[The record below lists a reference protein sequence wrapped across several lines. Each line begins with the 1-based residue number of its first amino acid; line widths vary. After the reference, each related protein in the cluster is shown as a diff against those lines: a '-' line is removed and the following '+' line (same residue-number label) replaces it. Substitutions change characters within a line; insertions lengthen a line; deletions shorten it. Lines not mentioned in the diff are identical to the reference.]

1 MKKTL
6 SLTVLTLGLVLSS
19 CGNSNPIEH
28 KPDHLD
34 LSGTYQKEFVVG
46 TEFNHDGLTVNL
58 VYDDNVSVPISD
70 FRVSDPNMEVLG
82 PQDVTVSYISLST
95 KYQINIVAATLT
107 GISLSGTYQTTFTVG
122 DTFSHTGLVVT
133 ASYNN
138 GRSATISDYQIS
150 SPNMSVLGE
159 QEVSVTYGGFE
170 QKYTINIKDID
181 STFPLSEVTAFL
193 SSRGVS
199 SPTSYLSSKILE
211 IVDVISYQVVEDDDC
226 PYFEVIYDMEEAYVD
241 AILTQLLEA
250 GWENLDSET
259 LMDQGHNIALK
270 SFYKND
276 GCHIELFA
284 YSDLVMVPPEEEEGE
299 NKELEFPL
307 QNTGYIGGTDSGN
320 ADGKKY
326 TFGDFTFYF
335 LKNNGGGNPHSKKSN
350 YFVLYENNMMT
361 ISSKY
366 KIKKVEFTNQDP
378 SNFGDLSVDNVTL
391 SKSGS
396 ITTWTGSSKSITFT
410 ALAQYRFNNVKI
422 YYFEHVEPVI
432 TGEKTIKEV
441 LEFAETIEYTPTNGW
456 YLTNN
461 EVTIK
466 VKAIDAI
473 DSVTTSG
480 LDANARGKVL
490 CVDETGYIV
499 CSSGVSKN
507 NPIDFYQ
514 RVKDYIKSGE
524 TTYAVNG
531 KIAFFNDV
539 VEIKVDSYRYLSD
552 LEIDYDLNDYV
563 TSGVTNSDSF
573 MNHCKEIKTNNDGY
587 GLGKIVKLNALTFFN
602 KYNSAGSYYF
612 LDQDG
617 KLVPVYSLLDKD
629 RSSLQEGKVYDIIGV
644 ESLYKGRPSLRILKV
659 TSNLGADPSSF
670 DFSNAVE
677 KETTKY
683 FYNVNSEHASYQDE
697 FYNSVT
703 TIYKMNVYVSRYAA
717 DKYTFNESYYKI
729 NKEYT
734 TGNSQVTAAQHYSLG
749 VFNEDLDYKQIFID
763 FVLENATSEEE
774 CVSLTLYFTLAYL
787 DTVDGKEMWRVNV
800 FEDLVFGLDYYE
812 SDSESIDFTSMIPT
826 HDDTKQVYQSGN
838 LKVTNASTSLNN
850 YSYSTY
856 YLKVVDGTSLK
867 IEFNEPIMAFTIYH
881 KTYSYIAGVGE
892 LEIASYRQFKDY
904 TVFLLSSPTTS
915 IFIDDFAVGAS
926 RTNAYLGIESITVN
940 Y

>member
-1 MKKTL
+1 MKKTVA
-6 SLTVLTLGLVLSS
+6 LTVLTLGLVLSS
-19 CGNSNPIEH
+19 CGNSNPPEH

-34 LSGTYQKEFVVG
+34 LSGTYQTEFVVG
-46 TEFNHDGLTVNL
+46 TEFNHIGLTVNL
-58 VYDDNVSVPISD
+58 VYDDNVSVPVSD
-70 FRVSDPNMEVLG
+70 FRVSHPNMEVLG
-82 PQDVTVSYISLST
+82 PQDVMVEYITIST
-95 KYQINIVAATLT
+95 TYQITVVAATLT
-107 GISLSGTYQTTFTVG
+107 GISLSGTYQTEFTVG

-138 GRSATISDYQIS
+138 ERSALISDYQVS
-150 SPNMSVLGE
+150 SPDMSILGE
-159 QEVSVTYGGFE
+159 QEVTVTYGGFE
-170 QKYTINIKDID
+170 QKYTINIEDVQ
-181 STFPLSEVTAFL
+181 STFPLNRVSSFL
-193 SSRGVS
+193 STRGVNNPS
-199 SPTSYLSSKILE
+199 SYLSSKILE
-211 IVDVISYQVVEDDDC
+211 IESVISYQVVENDDC
-226 PYFEVIYDMEEAYVD
+226 PYFEVVYDMEESYAD
-241 AILTQLLEA
+241 EILMQLLEA
-250 GWENLDSET
+250 GWENFDSET
-259 LMDQGHNIALK
+259 LMDPGHNIALK

-276 GCHIELFA
+276 GCHIELYA
-284 YSDLVMVPPEEEEGE
+284 YSDLVVVPPEEEEGE
-299 NKELEFPL
+299 NKVIDFPL
-307 QNTGYIGGTDSGN
+307 QNAGYIAKETNLSG
-320 ADGKKY
+320 KSY
-326 TFGDFTFYF
+326 TFSDFTFAF
-335 LKNNGGGNPHSKKSN
+335 TRNGSSNDPASVKSN
-350 YFVLYENNMMT
+350 YVALYTDNTLT

-366 KIKKVEFTNQDP
+366 KIYKIEFSDNKDK
-378 SNFGDLSVDNVTL
+378 NGDLST
-391 SKSGS
+391 SGVLLTKVNDL
-396 ITTWTGSSKSITFT
+396 TTWEGEGKSITFT

-441 LEFAETIEYTPTNGW
+441 LEFAKTIEYTPTNGW

-552 LEIDYDLNDYV
+552 LEIDYDLNHYV
-563 TSGVTNSDSF
+563 TSGVTDSDSF

-587 GLGKIVKLNALTFFN
+587 GLGKIVKLNALTYFN

-612 LDQDG
+612 LDQEG
-617 KLVPVYSLLDKD
+617 KLIPVYSLLDKD
-629 RSSLQEGKVYDIIGV
+629 RSSMQEGKVYDIIGV

-683 FYNVNSEHASYQDE
+683 FYNVNSEHTSYQDE

-703 TIYKMNVYVSRYAA
+703 TIYKMDVYVSRYAA

-734 TGNSQVTAAQHYSLG
+734 TGNSQVSAAQHYSLG

-774 CVSLTLYFTLAYL
+774 CVGLTLYFTLAYL

-812 SDSESIDFTSMIPT
+812 SDSKSIDFTSMTPT

-892 LEIASYRQFKDY
+892 LEIASYRQFNDY
-904 TVFLLSSPTTS
+904 TVFLLSNPTTS

>member
-1 MKKTL
+1 MKKNL
-6 SLTVLTLGLVLSS
+6 ALTVLTLGLVLSS
-19 CGNSNPIEH
+19 CGDSNPPSH
-28 KPDHLD
+28 KPDHLV
-34 LSGTYQKEFVVG
+34 LSGPYQTVFVVG
-46 TEFNHDGLTVNL
+46 TKFNHNDLTVNL
-58 VYDDNVSVPISD
+58 VYDDNVSVPVSD

-82 PQDVTVSYISLST
+82 PQDVTVQYISLST
-95 KYQINIVAATLT
+95 TYQITIIAATLT

-122 DTFSHTGLVVT
+122 DTFSHAGLVVT

-138 GRSATISDYQIS
+138 GKSATISDYQIS
-150 SPNMSVLGE
+150 SPDMSVLGE
-159 QEVSVTYGGFE
+159 QEVSVTYGGFK
-170 QKYTINIKDID
+170 QKYTINIEDVQ
-181 STFPLSEVTAFL
+181 STFPLNRVSSFL
-193 SSRGVS
+193 STRGVNNPS
-199 SPTSYLSSKILE
+199 SYLTSKILE
-211 IVDVISYQVVEDDDC
+211 IENVISYQIVEDDDC
-226 PYFEVIYDMEEAYVD
+226 PYFEIIYDMEEAYVD

-250 GWENLDSET
+250 GWENFDSET

-276 GCHIELFA
+276 GCHIELYA
-284 YSDLVMVPPEEEEGE
+284 YSDLVVVPPEEEEGE

-307 QNTGYIGGTDSGN
+307 QNDGYIVKETNLSG
-320 ADGKKY
+320 KSY
-326 TFGDFTFYF
+326 TFSDFTFAF
-335 LKNNGGGNPHSKKSN
+335 TRNGSSDDPASVKSN
-350 YFVLYENNMMT
+350 YVVLYTDNTLT

-366 KIKKVEFTNQDP
+366 KIHKIEFSDNKDK
-378 SNFGDLSVDNVTL
+378 NGDLST
-391 SKSGS
+391 SGVLLTKANDL
-396 ITTWTGSSKSITFT
+396 TTWEGEGKSITFT

-563 TSGVTNSDSF
+563 TSGVTNSDSL
-573 MNHCKEIKTNNDGY
+573 MNHSKEIKTNNDGY
-587 GLGKIVKLNALTFFN
+587 GLGKIVKLNALTYFN

-612 LDQDG
+612 LDQEG
-617 KLVPVYSLLDKD
+617 NLVPVYSLLDKD
-629 RSSLQEGKVYDIIGV
+629 RSSLEEGKVYDIIGV
-644 ESLYKGRPSLRILKV
+644 ESLYKGRPSLRILEV
-659 TSNLGADPSSF
+659 TPNLGADPASF

-683 FYNVNSEHASYQDE
+683 FYNVNSEHASYKDE

-703 TIYKMNVYVSRYAA
+703 TIYKMDVYVSRYAA

-812 SDSESIDFTSMIPT
+812 SDSESIDFTSMTPT

-838 LKVTNASTSLNN
+838 LKVTNASTSLND
-850 YSYSTY
+850 YSYSIN

>member
-1 MKKTL
+1 MKKTVA
-6 SLTVLTLGLVLSS
+6 LTVLTLGLVLSS
-19 CGNSNPIEH
+19 CGNSNPPEH

-34 LSGTYQKEFVVG
+34 LSGTYQTEFVVG
-46 TEFNHDGLTVNL
+46 TEFNHIGLTVNL
-58 VYDDNVSVPISD
+58 VYDDNVSVPVSD
-70 FRVSDPNMEVLG
+70 FRVSHPNMEVLG
-82 PQDVTVSYISLST
+82 PQDVTVEYITIST
-95 KYQINIVAATLT
+95 TYQITVVAATLT
-107 GISLSGTYQTTFTVG
+107 GISLSGTYQTEFTVG

-138 GRSATISDYQIS
+138 ERSALISDYQVS
-150 SPNMSVLGE
+150 SPDMSILGE
-159 QEVSVTYGGFE
+159 QEVTVTYGGFE
-170 QKYTINIKDID
+170 QKYTINIEDVQ
-181 STFPLSEVTAFL
+181 STFPLNRVSSFL
-193 SSRGVS
+193 STRGVNNPS
-199 SPTSYLSSKILE
+199 SYLSSKILE
-211 IVDVISYQVVEDDDC
+211 IESVISYQVVENDDC
-226 PYFEVIYDMEEAYVD
+226 PYFEVVYDMEESYAD
-241 AILTQLLEA
+241 EILMQLLEA
-250 GWENLDSET
+250 GWENFDSET
-259 LMDQGHNIALK
+259 LMDPGHNIALK

-276 GCHIELFA
+276 GCHIELYA
-284 YSDLVMVPPEEEEGE
+284 YSDLVVVPPEEEEGE
-299 NKELEFPL
+299 NKVIDFPL
-307 QNTGYIGGTDSGN
+307 QNAGYIAKETNLSG
-320 ADGKKY
+320 KSY
-326 TFGDFTFYF
+326 TFSDFTFAF
-335 LKNNGGGNPHSKKSN
+335 TRNGSSNDPASVKSN
-350 YFVLYENNMMT
+350 YVALYTDNTLT

-366 KIKKVEFTNQDP
+366 KIYKIEFSDNKDK
-378 SNFGDLSVDNVTL
+378 NGDLST
-391 SKSGS
+391 SGVLLTKVNDL
-396 ITTWTGSSKSITFT
+396 TTWEGEGKSITFT

-441 LEFAETIEYTPTNGW
+441 LEFAKTIEYTPTNGW

-552 LEIDYDLNDYV
+552 LEIDYDLNHYV
-563 TSGVTNSDSF
+563 TSGVTDSDSF

-587 GLGKIVKLNALTFFN
+587 GLGKIVKLNALTYFN

-612 LDQDG
+612 LDQEG
-617 KLVPVYSLLDKD
+617 KLIPVYSLLDKD
-629 RSSLQEGKVYDIIGV
+629 RSSMQEGKVYDIIGV

-683 FYNVNSEHASYQDE
+683 FYNVNSEHTSYQDE

-703 TIYKMNVYVSRYAA
+703 TIYKMDVYVSRYAA

-734 TGNSQVTAAQHYSLG
+734 TGNSQVSAAQHYSLG

-774 CVSLTLYFTLAYL
+774 CVGLTLYFTLAYL

-812 SDSESIDFTSMIPT
+812 SDSKSIDFTSMTPT

-881 KTYSYIAGVGE
+881 KTYSYIVGVGE
-892 LEIASYRQFKDY
+892 LEIASYRQFNDY
-904 TVFLLSSPTTS
+904 TVFLLSNPTTS

>member
-1 MKKTL
+1 MKKIAA
-6 SLTVLTLGLVLSS
+6 LTVLTLGLVLSS

-34 LSGTYQKEFVVG
+34 LSGTYQTQFVVG

-58 VYDDNVSVPISD
+58 VYDDNAA
-70 FRVSDPNMEVLG
+70 
-82 PQDVTVSYISLST
+82 
-95 KYQINIVAATLT
+95 VA
-107 GISLSGTYQTTFTVG
+107 V
-122 DTFSHTGLVVT
+122 
-133 ASYNN
+133 
-138 GRSATISDYQIS
+138 SDYQIS
-150 SPNMSVLGE
+150 SPDMSVLGE
-159 QEVSVTYGGFE
+159 QEVTVTYGGLE
-170 QKYTINIKDID
+170 QKYTINIKDIE
-181 STFPLSEVTAFL
+181 STFPLSEVTTFL
-193 SSRGVS
+193 SSRGVN
-199 SPTSYLSSKILE
+199 SPASYLSSKILE
-211 IVDVISYQVVEDDDC
+211 IESVISYQVVENDDY
-226 PYFEVIYDMEEAYVD
+226 PYFEVVYDKEESYSNE
-241 AILTQLLEA
+241 ILVQLLEA
-250 GWENLDSET
+250 GWENFDSEI
-259 LMDQGHNIALK
+259 LMDPGHNIALK

-276 GCHIELFA
+276 ACHIELYA
-284 YSDLVMVPPEEEEGE
+284 YNDLVVVPPEEEEGE
-299 NKELEFPL
+299 NKDIDFPL
-307 QNTGYIGGTDSGN
+307 QNAGYIAKETNLSG
-320 ADGKKY
+320 KSY
-326 TFGDFTFYF
+326 TFSDFTFAF
-335 LKNNGGGNPHSKKSN
+335 TRNGSSNDPASEKSN
-350 YFVLYENNMMT
+350 YVALYTDNTLT

-366 KIKKVEFTNQDP
+366 KIHKIEFSDNKDK
-378 SNFGDLSVDNVTL
+378 NGDLSA
-391 SKSGS
+391 SGVLLTKANDLT
-396 ITTWTGSSKSITFT
+396 IWEGEGKSITFI

-441 LEFAETIEYTPTNGW
+441 LEFAKTIEYTPTNGW

-524 TTYAVNG
+524 VTYAVNG

-539 VEIKVDSYRYLSD
+539 VEIKVDSYQYLSD

-563 TSGVTNSDSF
+563 TSDVTDSDSF
-573 MNHCKEIKTNNDGY
+573 MNHCKIIKTNSDGY
-587 GLGKIVKLNALTFFN
+587 GLGKIVKLNALTYFN

-612 LDQDG
+612 LDQEG
-617 KLVPVYSLLDKD
+617 KLVPVYSLYDKD
-629 RSSLQEGKVYDIIGV
+629 RNSMQEGKVYDIIGV
-644 ESLYKGRPSLRILKV
+644 ESLYKGRPSLRILEV
-659 TSNLGADPSSF
+659 NSNLGADPASF
-670 DFSNAVE
+670 DFSSAVE

-683 FYNVNSEHASYQDE
+683 FYNVNSEHTSYQEE

-703 TIYKMNVYVSRYAA
+703 TIYKMDVYVSRYAA

-729 NKEYT
+729 NNEYT

-749 VFNEDLDYKQIFID
+749 VFNEDLDYKQIFLD

-812 SDSESIDFTSMIPT
+812 SDRESIDFTSMTPT